1 MKYKEITVNTTTE
14 ASELV
19 ADILFERGSNGVGI
33 YDKNDFAALVK
44 SDVIWD
50 YVDESVLNQSE
61 VVKVKGFFEEQG
73 FADTLALVEE
83 DLRELAK
90 RSCFA
95 TGSLEITVGEVD
107 DEDWVSVW
115 KKHYRPIPCGR
126 IVVVPNWLAYQA
138 KEGEQ
143 IVKMDPG
150 MAFGTGEHE
159 TTRICLNLLQK
170 DSLENKRVADIGT
183 GSGILAI
190 AAAKLGAE
198 SVDAFDIDD
207 IAVKAARN
215 NCQFNGVSN
224 LVNVDNADLLAK
236 CNGVYDVVLANIT
249 ADILIALCNDLSR
262 YVKKGGTVIIS
273 GIIHKRDNDVRIAFE
288 NHGLVVKEKITDGE
302 WCGYSFER
310 I

>member
-61 VVKVKGFFEEQG
+61 VVKVKGFFAEQG

-83 DLRELAK
+83 DLRELAQ

-107 DEDWVSVW
+107 DEDWVNVW

-215 NCQFNGVSN
+215 NCEFNGVSN

-273 GIIHKRDNDVRIAFE
+273 GIIHKRDNDVRSAFE